1 MNVVNVKVK
10 YIRPDYAN
18 LNEWINDN
26 NNEYIGRSGIVFING
41 ERYPKKNSKWTN
53 PFTIK
58 QYGSRE
64 IVLKLYKEYII
75 NKIENKELDLNEL
88 KGKNLGC
95 WCFPDKCHGD
105 ILLEL
110 LHKN

>member
-10 YIRPDYAN
+10 HIRPDYKN
-18 LNEWINDN
+18 LHEWMNNN

-41 ERYPKKNSKWTN
+41 ERYPKKNSKWAN

-64 IVLKLYKEYII
+64 IVLQLYKEYII
-75 NKIENKELDLNEL
+75 NKIENKQLDLSEL
-88 KGKNLGC
+88 KGKILGC
-95 WCFPDKCHGD
+95 WCSPEKCHGD

-110 LHKN
+110 LHQN